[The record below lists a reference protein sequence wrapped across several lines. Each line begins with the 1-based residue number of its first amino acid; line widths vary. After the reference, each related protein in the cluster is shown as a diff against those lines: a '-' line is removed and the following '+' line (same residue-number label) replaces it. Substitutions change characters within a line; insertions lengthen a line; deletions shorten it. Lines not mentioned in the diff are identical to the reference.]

1 MRYEAEVLPGLE
13 PFAAAEIRRR
23 WEETSAVGEGAAGDL
38 PFDYT
43 GDPADLFALRTV
55 VAVYRVLDYAVPR
68 PKALLGHQNFYR
80 MVDAITAVEALH
92 LPGTFRTFRFS
103 AAGSDSSVFDR
114 LRDDLTE
121 HTRLT
126 SAPDDAD
133 LLIRVRR
140 NADRGK
146 GWQVLIRLTPRPLAT
161 RDWRGCDL
169 PGALNASV
177 AAAMVELTAPRP
189 DDAFFNP
196 MCGSATLLI
205 ERLAR
210 MPADL
215 AAGCDADPDAL
226 ACGRENV
233 AAAGLGHRIDL
244 LEMDA
249 TALDVPD
256 GTFTAL
262 AADLPWGQL
271 SGEHAENPALYR
283 AALRE
288 WARVAAPGA
297 RLAVITHEV
306 TVFEG
311 LLGEIADVW
320 ALIDV
325 VKVVQGGLHPRIY
338 VFARL

>member
-23 WEETSAVGEGAAGDL
+23 LGETSAVGEGAAGDL
-38 PFDYT
+38 PFEYG
-43 GDPADLFALRTV
+43 GDPYDLLALRTV
-55 VAVYRVLDYAVPR
+55 VAVYQVLDFDIPR
-68 PKALLGHQNFYR
+68 PKALLGHQNFHR
-80 MVDAITAVEALH
+80 MVDAITKVEALH
-92 LPGTFRTFRFS
+92 PPKSFRTFRFS
-103 AAGSDSSVFDR
+103 AAGRDSSVFDR
-114 LRDDLTE
+114 LRDDLAAE
-121 HTRLT
+121 TRLAN
-126 SAPDDAD
+126 APDEAD
-133 LLIRVRR
+133 LLLRVRP

-161 RDWRGCDL
+161 RDWRACDM
-169 PGALNASV
+169 PGALNASI
-177 AAAMVELTAPRP
+177 AAAMVEMTNPRP

-196 MCGSATLLI
+196 MCGSGTLLI
-205 ERLAR
+205 ERVAR
-210 MPADL
+210 MPVDL
-215 AAGCDADPDAL
+215 AAGCDTDPDAL

-233 AAAGLGHRIDL
+233 RSAGLGHVIDL
-244 LEMDA
+244 LAMDA
-249 TALDVPD
+249 AALDLPD
-256 GTFTAL
+256 GAFTAL

-283 AALRE
+283 AVLRE
-288 WARVAAPGA
+288 WARVAVRGA

-306 TVFEG
+306 AVFED

-325 VKVVQGGLHPRIY
+325 VKVFQGGLHPRIY